1 MTRVSNS
8 DVFSDAFSPASPEKT
23 DKRDKETF
31 GQPDQKG
38 LPPRSYFDSVAQRSQ
53 ALEKQRKKK
62 PEEELKDKA
71 PTGED
76 FLASTKEPVYQSRHC
91 FFEEE
96 FGEDGEEGEE
106 GDVFYEAQDGGPK
119 VITKPAESPTYV
131 PSSCEVEEIREAAPT
146 AEDGTPDKQRP
157 ATTSEEQQMQRM
169 LDDFG
174 FVKGQ
179 GKKEDA
185 SLAGLGEAAYTNSL
199 DHSDLR
205 QTIRKAMKDQDE
217 VALNEAVDR
226 ARDLQAAYPWT
237 NELNEAEDLLYEL
250 LQCPAEP
257 LPKHEEEDHGF

>member
-1 MTRVSNS
+1 MTRVSN
-8 DVFSDAFSPASPEKT
+8 SDAFSPASPEKT

-62 PEEELKDKA
+62 PEKELKDKA

-96 FGEDGEEGEE
+96 FGEDDEEGC
-106 GDVFYEAQDGGPK
+106 EAQDGGPE

-185 SLAGLGEAAYTNSL
+185 SLAGLGEAEYANSL

-226 ARDLQAAYPWT
+226 ARDLRAAYPWK
-237 NELNEAEDLLYEL
+237 NELNKAEDLLYEL